1 MSNMLRGLTKDL
13 TVITTNLRSLPV
25 IETGWD
31 KFPYYYEATGQFS
44 FVDYYGMPRTI
55 YAGDYIVWDNND
67 RFMAKRKNVWSKLYG
82 DFLMK
87 KENENEKL
95 LEK

>member
-1 MSNMLRGLTKDL
+1 MLRGITKDL
-13 TVITTNLRSLPV
+13 TVVVSQIRTLPV

-31 KFPYYYEATGQFS
+31 KFPYYYEATGQLD
-44 FVDYYGMPRTI
+44 FVDYYGMLRTI
-55 YAGDYIVWDNND
+55 YKGDFIVWDNED

-82 DFLMK
+82 NFLMK

-95 LEK
+95 LE

>member
-1 MSNMLRGLTKDL
+1 MLRGITKDL
-13 TVITTNLRSLPV
+13 TVVVSQIRALPV

-31 KFPYYYEATGQFS
+31 KFPYYYESTGQLD
-44 FVDYYGMPRTI
+44 FVDYYGMLRTI
-55 YAGDYIVWDNND
+55 YKGDFIVWDSED

-82 DFLMK
+82 NFLMK

-95 LEK
+95 LE